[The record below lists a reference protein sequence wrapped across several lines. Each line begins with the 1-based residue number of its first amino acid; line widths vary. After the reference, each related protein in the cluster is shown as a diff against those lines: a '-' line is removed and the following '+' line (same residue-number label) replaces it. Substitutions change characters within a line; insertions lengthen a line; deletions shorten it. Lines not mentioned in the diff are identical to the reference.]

1 MPKLTDTQ
9 LIILAAAAKRDDGA
23 ILPLPKKLK
32 LDSHAGATVF
42 HDLLKKRLIAE
53 TAASSEAAAW
63 RDGEAGQRMMLVATK
78 AGRRAIGAAAANE
91 RTVTPKAGMKG
102 RRGSRR
108 TAPTSPTYRWTRR
121 SRGGVAEAGPAV
133 RPGTKQAQV
142 IDLLRRPQGA
152 SIAELVKA
160 TGWQQHSVRGVI
172 AGALKKKLGLA
183 VTSKKAEDGERRYG
197 IQK

>member
-32 LDSHAGATVF
+32 LDSHAGATAF
-42 HDLLKKRLIAE
+42 RDLLKKRLIAE
-53 TAASSEAAAW
+53 KAASSEAAAW
-63 RDGEAGQRMMLVATK
+63 RDGEDGQRIMLVATK
-78 AGRRAIGAAAANE
+78 AGRRASGAAAANE
-91 RTVTPKAGMKG
+91 RTVTPKAGKE
-102 RRGSRR
+102 RRGSKR

-121 SRGGVAEAGPAV
+121 SRGGVADAGPAV

-152 SIAELVKA
+152 SIAELVTA

-183 VTSKKAEDGERRYG
+183 VTSKKAEDGERRYW

>member
-9 LIILAAAAKRDDGA
+9 LIILTAAAKRDDGV

-42 HDLLKKRLIAE
+42 QDLLKKRLIAE
-53 TAASSEAAAW
+53 KAASSEAAAW
-63 RDGEAGQRMMLVATK
+63 RDGEDGQRMMLVATK
-78 AGRRAIGAAAANE
+78 AGRRAIGAAAANA

-108 TAPTSPTYRWTRR
+108 TAPTSYRWTRR
-121 SRGGVAEAGPAV
+121 SRGGVADAGPAV

-183 VTSKKAEDGERRYG
+183 VTSKKAEDGERRYW